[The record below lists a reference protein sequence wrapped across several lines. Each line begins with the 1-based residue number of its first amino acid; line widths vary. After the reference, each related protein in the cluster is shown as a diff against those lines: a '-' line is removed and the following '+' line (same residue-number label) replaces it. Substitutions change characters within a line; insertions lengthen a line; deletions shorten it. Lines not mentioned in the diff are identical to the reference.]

1 MKLMKMLDMSI
12 YLAII
17 AKSNPFGEL
26 GSNALLVAITTYVKV
41 ILPSFS
47 LLWQVSIKCQ
57 CQWLDS
63 PIDSLI

>member
-17 AKSNPFGEL
+17 AKSNQFGEL

-57 CQWLDS
+57 WLDS